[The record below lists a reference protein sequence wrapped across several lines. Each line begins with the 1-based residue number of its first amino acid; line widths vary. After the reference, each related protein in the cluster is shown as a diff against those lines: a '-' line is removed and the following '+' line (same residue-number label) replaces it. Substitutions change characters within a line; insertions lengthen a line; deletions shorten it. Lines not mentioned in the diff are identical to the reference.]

1 MRSYAEI
8 FKIAANEF
16 PPFITIVSYL
26 SASGNTVPNA
36 GKPLRE
42 GVRSHVTSIQNG
54 GIVLNNI
61 LYGNDYN

>member
-26 SASGNTVPNA
+26 SASGNTASAATKESQFPD
-36 GKPLRE
+36 K
-42 GVRSHVTSIQNG
+42 
-54 GIVLNNI
+54 
-61 LYGNDYN
+61 